1 MKYLH
6 FEYVKY
12 NMYYVY
18 YKNWYWIWDNV
29 QNSSMPGF
37 VIIENV
43 I

>member
-18 YKNWYWIWDNV
+18 YKNWFWDNV